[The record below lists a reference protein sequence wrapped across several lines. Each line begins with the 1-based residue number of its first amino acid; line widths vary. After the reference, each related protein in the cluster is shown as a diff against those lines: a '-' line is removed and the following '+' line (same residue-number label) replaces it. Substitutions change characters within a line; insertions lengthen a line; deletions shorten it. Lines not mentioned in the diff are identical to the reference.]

1 MNHTKT
7 KYPGYALI
15 TGASSGIGKAF
26 SYRLAADGMNVILVA
41 RSGDKL
47 ESIAHDLAS
56 QYNVDARHLV
66 VDLIKPEAVTMIY
79 NTTLDWETPVSFLV
93 NNAGFGLVSE
103 FHKADRQWMLD
114 MVDLNCRTVLD
125 LAIHFLP
132 PMVERRNGAMI
143 ITSSIAGYQATP
155 FYATYSATK
164 AFGLILGE
172 SLWAEMRLHGV
183 DILALTPGSTET
195 NFRKASK
202 IPVGVTKKRDTP
214 EFVVDFALQKLG
226 KQPSAVPNWRNRLK
240 LAAARLLT
248 RKRIVSF
255 TYNVGRKRLGE
266 P

>member
-1 MNHTKT
+1 MNHIKT

-26 SYRLAADGMNVILVA
+26 SFRLAADGMNVILVA

-47 ESIAHDLAS
+47 ESIAHELKA
-56 QYNVDARHLV
+56 QYKVDARPIV
-66 VDLIKPEAVTMIY
+66 VDLINPESAKMIY
-79 NTTLDWETPVSFLV
+79 NMTLDWDRPVSFLV
-93 NNAGFGLVSE
+93 NNAGFGLASE

-114 MVDLNCRTVLD
+114 MVDLNCRAVLD

-164 AFGLILGE
+164 AFGLVLGE

-183 DILALTPGSTET
+183 DVLALTPGSTET
-195 NFRKASK
+195 NFRAASN
-202 IPVGVTKKRDTP
+202 ITGVSKSRDTA
-214 EFVVDFALQKLG
+214 EFVVDFALQNLG

-240 LAAARLLT
+240 LVVNRFLP
-248 RKRIVSF
+248 RKRVVSM
-255 TYNVGRKRLGE
+255 TYNMGKKRVG
-266 P
+266 